1 MATRTT
7 ARRTTARRK
16 TAKRM
21 ILGGLEWWLDSNQ
34 TLKDLEANVQA
45 AMEGGTCYTVVL
57 ADGGRL
63 LVNGARAEYAMFW
76 ETVEVPASRPV
87 AEIGSRVGM

>member
-1 MATRTT
+1 MMAKRTT
-7 ARRTTARRK
+7 AKRT

-21 ILGGLEWWLDSNQ
+21 ILGGLEWRLDSNQ
-34 TLKDLEANVQA
+34 TLKDLEANLQA
-45 AMEGGTCYTVVL
+45 AMEDGTCYTVVL

-76 ETVEVPASRPV
+76 ESVDVPGPPPV
-87 AEIGSRVGM
+87 AEVGSRVGM